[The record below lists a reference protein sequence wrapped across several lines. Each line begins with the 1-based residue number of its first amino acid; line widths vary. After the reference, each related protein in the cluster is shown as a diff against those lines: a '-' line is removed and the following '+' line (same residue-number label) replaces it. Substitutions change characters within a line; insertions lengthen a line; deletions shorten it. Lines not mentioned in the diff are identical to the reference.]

1 MLSNN
6 NKLTQMSDK
15 RPHYGLRKLSVGV
28 ASVLLSTTVL
38 MGMAETAHADN
49 QPVNNND
56 QEQVANSGS
65 QQSNSASATPTS
77 TNPSQPATTSNSGS
91 NQPASEIPAA
101 NTSLNDLV
109 DGTHIKVTKNEV
121 TETAGNDAAGT
132 SGITTLN
139 LGLNISPD
147 EV

>member
-1 MLSNN
+1 ML
-6 NKLTQMSDK
+6 
-15 RPHYGLRKLSVGV
+15 
-28 ASVLLSTTVL
+28 
-38 MGMAETAHADN
+38 
-49 QPVNNND
+49 
-56 QEQVANSGS
+56 
-65 QQSNSASATPTS
+65 
-77 TNPSQPATTSNSGS
+77 
-91 NQPASEIPAA
+91 QPASEIPAA

>member
-65 QQSNSASATPTS
+65 QQSNSASAGLG
-77 TNPSQPATTSNSGS
+77 NSRGKYF
-91 NQPASEIPAA
+91 
-101 NTSLNDLV
+101 V
-109 DGTHIKVTKNEV
+109 K
-121 TETAGNDAAGT
+121 
-132 SGITTLN
+132 
-139 LGLNISPD
+139 
-147 EV
+147 